1 MYEVKFFLY
10 WDIINKLIVLN
21 GLNNYIVISVEYS
34 LGIGVLL
41 RYLVFLYNVIFFS
54 GFYISV

>member
-21 GLNNYIVISVEYS
+21 GLNNYIVISVGYS